1 MAIVNPI
8 VATAEVQ
15 TITVDATG
23 GDFTVTW
30 NGATTGT
37 IAFNA
42 SGATFSAAMD
52 TVTDRAG
59 ECVVTG
65 GPGAAG
71 GGTPYTLTWSADK
84 GNVPAPTT
92 TATGLTGGAG
102 TAVVATTTPGV
113 SRLADPY
120 LSIGEHTAPTHPIPD
135 QGDWQ
140 WCMMEVA
147 AWMADEA
154 WTDDPANVSPVIA
167 QWCKALNDTL
177 TDTSRQTLKDYL
189 VVAPDGVIDTV
200 DAGLEAKRKY
210 LATNWLIRTYVP
222 AWLDVAGMTDEADI
236 LQALPAIASGT
247 MDADETEVALSAA
260 GTVAKAVSDYNWSD
274 SDWCTLPG
282 DGRVDYPIA
291 GDYFHYLWPDLVA
304 DTDHDTLQL
313 ALRCARGGG
322 YTSEGADAGQAAWDG
337 ARRMARA
344 AAWDV
349 SGVVHTLAWD
359 SARATPSPWQAVT
372 GGVTSA
378 DSVGLAA
385 WIVARD
391 AAFAAC
397 TQGKSARQTHDIY
410 EVRFA
415 AWLAWIAAEED
426 PQGLGPAQA
435 AYAAASTA
443 AFTILS
449 PVFTTVET
457 SAFALLA
464 AMCAAT

>member
-1 MAIVNPI
+1 MAIVYPI
-8 VATAEVQ
+8 VTVPEVQ

-23 GDFTVTW
+23 GTFTVTHA
-30 NGATTGT
+30 GSTTGT
-37 IAFNA
+37 LAFNVSA
-42 SGATFSAAMD
+42 ATFTTAMEGL
-52 TVTDRAG
+52 AG
-59 ECVVTG
+59 PGACVVTG
-65 GPGAAG
+65 GPGASG
-71 GGTPYTLTWSADK
+71 GGTPYTLTWPGGAT
-84 GNVPAPTT
+84 VAPTT
-92 TATGLTGGAG
+92 NAASLTGGAG
-102 TAVVATTTPGV
+102 TAAVATTTPGV
-113 SRLADPY
+113 TAVANPFLGVGAHSAPAGTDPSVY
-120 LSIGEHTAPTHPIPD
+120 E
-135 QGDWQ
+135 

-177 TDTSRQTLKDYL
+177 EDDSRQTLKDYL

-200 DAGLEAKRKY
+200 DAGLEAERKY
-210 LATNWLIRTYVP
+210 LATDWLIRTYCP

-247 MDADETEVALSAA
+247 MDAEETEVALSAV

-304 DTDHDTLQL
+304 DTDHDTFQL

-322 YTSEGADAGQAAWDG
+322 YDSEGADAGQAAWDG
-337 ARRMARA
+337 ARKMARA

-359 SARATPSPWQAVT
+359 SARATPLPWQAVT

-397 TQGKSARQTHDIY
+397 TQGKAARQTHDIY

-415 AWLAWIAAEED
+415 AWLAWLSAEED

-435 AYAAASTA
+435 AYAAASEA
-443 AFTILS
+443 AYTILS
-449 PVFTTVET
+449 PVFTTVEI

-464 AMCAAT
+464 SMCAAT